1 MGIMS
6 LGKGKLVHYSRIEIL
21 SDGKS
26 LIKQVYYIILVLF
39 YLKIK
44 LSFFLSGVNLFGQ
57 MLLHLFILR

>member
-6 LGKGKLVHYSRIEIL
+6 LGKGKLVYYSRIEIL

-26 LIKQVYYIILVLF
+26 LIKQVYIIPVLF

>member
-6 LGKGKLVHYSRIEIL
+6 LGKGKLVYYSRIEIL

-26 LIKQVYYIILVLF
+26 LTKQVYIILVLF

>member
-6 LGKGKLVHYSRIEIL
+6 LGKGKLVYYSRVEIL

-26 LIKQVYYIILVLF
+26 LIKQVYIILVLF

>member
-6 LGKGKLVHYSRIEIL
+6 LGKGKLVYYSRIEIL
-21 SDGKS
+21 SDCES
-26 LIKQVYYIILVLF
+26 LIKQVYIILVLF

>member
-6 LGKGKLVHYSRIEIL
+6 LGKGKLVYYSRIEIL

-26 LIKQVYYIILVLF
+26 LIKQVYIILVHF

>member
-26 LIKQVYYIILVLF
+26 LIKQVYIILVLF

>member
-6 LGKGKLVHYSRIEIL
+6 LGKGKLVYYSRIEIL

-26 LIKQVYYIILVLF
+26 LIKQVYIILVLF

>member
-6 LGKGKLVHYSRIEIL
+6 LGKGKLVYYSRIETL

-26 LIKQVYYIILVLF
+26 LIKQVYIILVLF